1 MLHNKM
7 LYSPSQP
14 LLFLTE
20 ARGSGWGLWPPGLV
34 GASDRLGRTQG
45 SVGSLWGSAAGFSE
59 APGVTGVSV
68 LGTSLVFH
76 VLWVSPVTWVPAVP
90 GVPGVWR
97 VAGVPWVWQACL
109 GCGGR
114 ALGVTGVAGV
124 MVSMVSRVSLVPWVP
139 LVSGVSV
146 A

>member
-34 GASDRLGRTQG
+34 GASDRVGRTQG

-76 VLWVSPVTWVPAVP
+76 VPRVSPVTWVP